1 MEFDDKGMADMT
13 QDLFLSLNV
22 PVKCSSNHLLLFD
35 GFEGVELIGFGGFF
49 DNKNLTKRTF
59 SNFSVKLKG
68 R

>member
-1 MEFDDKGMADMT
+1 MEFDDKGMADMA

-22 PVKCSSNHLLLFD
+22 PVKCSSDNLLLFD

>member
-22 PVKCSSNHLLLFD
+22 PVKCSSDNLLLFD
-35 GFEGVELIGFGGFF
+35 SFEGVELIGFGGFF
-49 DNKNLTKRTF
+49 DNKNLTERTL

>member
-1 MEFDDKGMADMT
+1 
-13 QDLFLSLNV
+13 LNV
-22 PVKCSSNHLLLFD
+22 PVKCSSNYLLLFD

-49 DNKNLTKRTF
+49 DNKNLAECTF